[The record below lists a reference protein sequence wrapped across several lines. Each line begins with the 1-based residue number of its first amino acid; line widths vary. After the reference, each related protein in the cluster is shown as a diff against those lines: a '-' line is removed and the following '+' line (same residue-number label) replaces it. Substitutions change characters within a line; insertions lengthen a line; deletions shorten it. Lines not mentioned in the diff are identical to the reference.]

1 MWNRRLRDD
10 VSSPD
15 SMALERDDTLSQRER
30 LVLAQ
35 VLSGATSKEIAR
47 TLGVSPR
54 TVEFHRA
61 NIMKKYGAKNSAEL
75 VRKVMLTPHRQ
86 G

>member
-10 VSSPD
+10 ASSPD
-15 SMALERDDTLSQRER
+15 SMDIEREDLLSPRER

-35 VLSGATSKEIAR
+35 VLQGATSKQIAR

-61 NIMKKYGAKNSAEL
+61 NIMKKYGARNCAEL
-75 VRKVMLTPHRQ
+75 VRKVINVL
-86 G
+86 

>member
-15 SMALERDDTLSQRER
+15 SMKKERDDTLSQSER

-35 VLSGATSKEIAR
+35 VLQGATSKEIAR

-61 NIMKKYGAKNSAEL
+61 NIMKKYGARNSAEL
-75 VRKVMLTPHRQ
+75 VRKVMSLL
-86 G
+86 

>member
-15 SMALERDDTLSQRER
+15 SMDKEHDDTLSQRER
-30 LVLAQ
+30 MVLAQ
-35 VLSGATSKEIAR
+35 VLQGATSKEIAR
-47 TLGVSPR
+47 TLDITRR

-61 NIMKKYGAKNSAEL
+61 NILKKYGARNSAEL
-75 VRKVMLTPHRQ
+75 VRKVMSEH
-86 G
+86 

>member
-15 SMALERDDTLSQRER
+15 SMDKERDDTLSQRER

-35 VLSGATSKEIAR
+35 VLQGATSKEIAR
-47 TLGVSPR
+47 TLDITPR

-61 NIMKKYGAKNSAEL
+61 NIMRKYGAKNSAEL
-75 VRKVMLTPHRQ
+75 VRKVMSAH
-86 G
+86 

>member
-15 SMALERDDTLSQRER
+15 SMKIERDDLLSQRER

-35 VLSGATSKEIAR
+35 VLQGDTSKEIAR

-75 VRKVMLTPHRQ
+75 VRKVMSTLTP
-86 G
+86 

>member
-15 SMALERDDTLSQRER
+15 RMKKERDDTLSQSER

-35 VLSGATSKEIAR
+35 VLQGATSKEIAR

-61 NIMKKYGAKNSAEL
+61 NIMKKYGARNSAEL
-75 VRKVMLTPHRQ
+75 VRKVMSLL
-86 G
+86 